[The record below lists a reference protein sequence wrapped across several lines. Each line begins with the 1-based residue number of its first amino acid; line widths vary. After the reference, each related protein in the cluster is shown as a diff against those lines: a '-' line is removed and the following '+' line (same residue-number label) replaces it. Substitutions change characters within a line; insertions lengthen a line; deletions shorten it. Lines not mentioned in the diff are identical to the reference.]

1 MSLILKT
8 AKTTPIPVDFD
19 LETDAGRIKGTFTV
33 HANIRDPK
41 RIEAFTAQIQSSDD
55 AEEKSLREMIHRIEG
70 LGDESGP
77 LEGDAA
83 FAAVL
88 SGPFALYL
96 KPAVLDAYARHFTRQ
111 REGNAPR
118 SRAR

>member
-1 MSLILKT
+1 MSLTLKA

-19 LETDAGRIKGTFTV
+19 LETDAGPIKGTFTV
-33 HANIRDPK
+33 HAHIRDPK
-41 RIEAFTAQIQSSDD
+41 RVEEFAAQILSTED
-55 AEEKSLREMIHRIEG
+55 AEEKTLREMVARIEG

-77 LEGDAA
+77 FDSDAA
-83 FAAVL
+83 FHAVVH
-88 SGPFALYL
+88 GPFALYL
-96 KPAVLDAYARHFTRQ
+96 KPAVLGAYARHFNRQ